1 MAQLYFKYGAMGSS
15 KTANALMCKF
25 NYEEKG
31 KKVLLL
37 KPSTDTRDGT
47 TIIKS
52 RIGLSAECTL
62 IENVDFNKINE
73 NDYDVVIVDEAQFLT
88 EEEVLKLVDTVDN
101 KNIPVICYG
110 LRTDSNGNLFPGT
123 LSLMKWADKFEEIKT
138 VCWCGRKATHNAR
151 FDENGNI
158 IRDGNW
164 LELGGNSKYTS
175 VCRKHYVEG
184 RLHE

>member
-1 MAQLYFKYGAMGSS
+1 M
-15 KTANALMCKF
+15 
-25 NYEEKG
+25 
-31 KKVLLL
+31 
-37 KPSTDTRDGT
+37 
-47 TIIKS
+47 
-52 RIGLSAECTL
+52 
-62 IENVDFNKINE
+62 
-73 NDYDVVIVDEAQFLT
+73 T

-175 VCRKHYVEG
+175 VCRKHYLEG